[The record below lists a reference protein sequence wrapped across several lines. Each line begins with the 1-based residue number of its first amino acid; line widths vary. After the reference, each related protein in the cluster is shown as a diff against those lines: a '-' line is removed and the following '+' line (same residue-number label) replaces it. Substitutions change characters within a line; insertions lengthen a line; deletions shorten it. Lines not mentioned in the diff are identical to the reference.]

1 MSDYDEEHKKLAKE
15 WVLIS
20 CLSSEDKNHD
30 SAFETILFKYSNL
43 FRAYHNPKHLVNCFD
58 VLEKFFP
65 NEKLDPAIRLALF
78 FHDAVYNTTKTDNEA
93 QSCLLL
99 DKLLPDIDESIR
111 NDAKSYIMVTSSH
124 LPFDDKSKI
133 VVDCDLAILGSSPEE
148 YEVYENSI
156 REEYYF
162 APQDLYVSGRAK
174 VMSKFANKEFV
185 FWTEQMRN
193 SQYEINAKI
202 NLARYKDSL

>member
-1 MSDYDEEHKKLAKE
+1 MSYYDEEYKKLAEK
-15 WVLIS
+15 WDLIS
-20 CLSSEDKNHD
+20 CLSFEIKNHWL
-30 SAFETILFKYSNL
+30 AFETIFLNYSDL
-43 FRAYHNPKHLVNCFD
+43 YRVYHNPKHLVNCFD
-58 VLEKFFP
+58 VLSKFFP
-65 NEKLDPAIRLALF
+65 NEKLNPAICLALF

-148 YEVYENSI
+148 YEQYENSI

-162 APQDLYVSGRAK
+162 VPKDLYISGRAK
-174 VMSKFANKEFV
+174 VMNKFANKEFV
-185 FWTEQMRN
+185 FCTEQMRS

-202 NLARYKDSL
+202 NLARYKELS